1 MKYIYVVTSLI
12 LISCMTPQQ
21 QLSNQMSSMMSQAV
35 QMRQQMLGN
44 VKDSEMAL
52 DLIDSTTLQK
62 VFPVESNIADSME
75 KLPAWIIEE
84 FSEDKDASVIINEE
98 INSIEGTGSLLVSY
112 EAASIS
118 QTMMLYF
125 DYSVEVK
132 EERIRLTLSKIHAY
146 LVYVN
151 NANQTVSEPSR
162 TFLDEDKL
170 RRISRGI
177 KQKKT
182 IENLVSHL
190 NGFTQSDDDW

>member
-1 MKYIYVVTSLI
+1 LKS
-12 LISCMTPQQ
+12 
-21 QLSNQMSSMMSQAV
+21 
-35 QMRQQMLGN
+35 
-44 VKDSEMAL
+44 
-52 DLIDSTTLQK
+52 
-62 VFPVESNIADSME
+62 FP
-75 KLPAWIIEE
+75 
-84 FSEDKDASVIINEE
+84 EDKDASVIINEE

-190 NGFTQSDDDW
+190 NGFTQSDEALSSDPKLVKIEAERHFGPSI